1 MMLTNC
7 PNCGAPLTSE
17 GYCEYCNTKARYAN
31 EVECSLFS
39 HGAITD
45 VALTEIMF
53 KFKADDG
60 TTVVLPFYGKPVNI
74 EIEYYDYSAVN
85 IQGNTLLKCTVG
97 PPTVRIEIEGTISK
111 L

>member
-1 MMLTNC
+1 MLTNC

-31 EVECSLFS
+31 EVEWSMFY

-45 VALTEIMF
+45 VLPTEVMF

-60 TTVVLPFYGKPVNI
+60 TTVVLPFYGKPVSI
-74 EIEYYDYSAVN
+74 EIEDCDYSTAN
-85 IQGNTLLKCTVG
+85 IQGDTFFKYTVG

-111 L
+111 V